1 MLRYQGFV
9 FVEWGH
15 RLLLR
20 QSVQLKLIPCEAEI
34 VAVLQGL
41 LIVRRLVRTV
51 HAIHTFEVFSSNIN
65 QLPENL
71 PLGFIYEYFFR
82 NLAPIFFASNNH

>member
-9 FVEWGH
+9 SVEWGH

-20 QSVQLKLIPCEAEI
+20 QSVQLTLIPCEAEI
-34 VAVLQGL
+34 VALLQRL
-41 LIVRRLVRTV
+41 LIVLRLVRTV
-51 HAIHTFEVFSSNIN
+51 HAMNTFEVISSNIN

-82 NLAPIFFASNNH
+82 ILAPNLFC